1 METEQLYH
9 RFLDAKARATLQMRW
24 FLDDLLHSTGRH
36 HGLRQDWKTAWHFV
50 AIGREMKVILV
61 FLIVL
66 VAAATAFAYAP
77 VGVGAGVSAV
87 ASQAFS
93 EPTVMLF
100 SGATLLGIAGAVR
113 RFPF

>member
-1 METEQLYH
+1 M
-9 RFLDAKARATLQMRW
+9 
-24 FLDDLLHSTGRH
+24 
-36 HGLRQDWKTAWHFV
+36 